1 MRNFYIDF
9 SEDEILEPKTL
20 NTVKEIINCGLD
32 YLEEQRDLE
41 LNISF
46 VNDEQIQALN
56 AQYREVDQVTD
67 VLSFPLF
74 EEFPGA
80 PYQLGDIVINLDQ
93 LRRQGEE
100 YGHGFDRELIY
111 LTIHSLLHLYGYDH
125 IEPSDKV
132 KMRALEEEIISKYLN
147 KE

>member
-9 SEDEILEPKTL
+9 SKGESLASDALEG
-20 NTVKEIINCGLD
+20 VKAIINSGLD
-32 YLEEQRDLE
+32 YLGEQRDLE

-46 VNDEQIQALN
+46 VNDEEIKSLN
-56 AQYREVDQVTD
+56 NQYRNVDQVTD

-93 LRRQGEE
+93 LRRQAED
-100 YGHGFDRELIY
+100 YGHGFDRELMY
-111 LTIHSLLHLYGYDH
+111 LTTHSLLHLYGYDH
-125 IEPSDKV
+125 IDPSDKV
-132 KMRALEEEIISKYLN
+132 KMRALEEEIISDYLN

>member
-9 SEDEILEPKTL
+9 SKGESLKQDALESIKA
-20 NTVKEIINCGLD
+20 IINSGLD
-32 YLEEQRDLE
+32 YLGEKRDLE

-46 VNDEQIQALN
+46 VNDEEIKALN
-56 AQYREVDQVTD
+56 NQYRNVDQVTD

-93 LRRQGEE
+93 LRRQAEN
-100 YGHGFDRELIY
+100 YGHGFDRELMY
-111 LTIHSLLHLYGYDH
+111 LTTHSLLHLYGYDH
-125 IEPSDKV
+125 IDPSDKV
-132 KMRALEEEIISKYLN
+132 KMRTLEEEIISDYLN